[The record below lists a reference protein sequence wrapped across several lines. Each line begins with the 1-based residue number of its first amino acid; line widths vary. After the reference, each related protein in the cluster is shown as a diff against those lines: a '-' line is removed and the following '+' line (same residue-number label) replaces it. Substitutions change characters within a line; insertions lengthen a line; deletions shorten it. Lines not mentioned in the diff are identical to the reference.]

1 MQKGIT
7 GTNIYFNCVFA
18 FSCIFLISDLCL
30 SSFFLFFLL
39 VFGFSSLEC
48 LYLFISVLIF
58 RSMRLSLFFS
68 LLWFEFLVL
77 SVMKNCF
84 GLSFQIYWCLYRCSL
99 VSLSTTMCFFCLW
112 FVFLPSHFCFGVV
125 CLDGTVSWFLDWVR
139 VLFVLVLLGHWFF
152 ATRDSGRSFLPL
164 SVFVLFCFGL
174 V

>member
-1 MQKGIT
+1 M
-7 GTNIYFNCVFA
+7 YFFNFRSMPL
-18 FSCIFLISDLCL
+18 FF
-30 SSFFLFFLL
+30 FFLFFSVGFL
-39 VFGFSSLEC
+39 VFIFRISMSLF
-48 LYLFISVLIF
+48 FISILIF